1 MKMIGREKE
10 ADILNDLYHSGKA
23 QLVAIYGRRRVG
35 KTYLVDEV
43 FQDRITF
50 RHAGLSP
57 VEEDGNRMK
66 KQLEHF
72 YYSLVM
78 QGMKAKAKPKDWLE
92 AFFMLEQVLQEKD
105 DGSRQLVFL
114 DELPWMDTRKSGF
127 LTAFEAFWNTFAC
140 HRHNLMVIVC
150 GSSNSWILEKLINNH
165 GGLYGRVTYQI
176 HLLPF
181 SLAETKAFFKDRD
194 IILSD
199 YDIVQSYMIFGGIP
213 YYLGYF
219 QKGLSLAQNVDE
231 IIFKKN
237 APLRTEFDRLFA
249 SVFSSSEKMITL
261 VKTIG
266 GKRIGLTR
274 DEISKQSGIVSGSNL
289 TSYLSAL
296 IMSGFVEKYL
306 PFRAKRGEEKYK
318 LTDPFCLFSLKF
330 LHEKNID
337 DEHFYEHSMQDA
349 AIVSWRGLA
358 FENVCFQHIHEIK
371 KALGISGVSTRQ
383 SSWAIRESETDKS
396 GTQIDMLIDR
406 DDNIVNMCEIK
417 YSTEEFVVTK
427 SYDLI
432 LRNRTALLS
441 GQIPKRKAVH
451 SILITTFGLRY
462 NEYCGDFQK
471 VITIEDL
478 F

>member
-1 MKMIGREKE
+1 MIGREKE
-10 ADILNDLYHSGKA
+10 ADILNNLYHSGKA

-43 FQDRITF
+43 FQNRITF

-92 AFFMLEQVLQEKD
+92 AFFMLEQLLQEKD

-150 GSSNSWILEKLINNH
+150 GSSNSWILDKLINNH

-176 HLLPF
+176 YLLPF
-181 SLAETKAFFKDRD
+181 SLKETKAFFKDRD

-219 QKGLSLAQNVDE
+219 QRGLSLAQNVDA
-231 IIFKKN
+231 IVFKKN
-237 APLRTEFDRLFA
+237 APLRTEFDRLFS
-249 SVFSSSEKMITL
+249 SVFSSPEKMI
-261 VKTIG
+261 KP
-266 GKRIGLTR
+266 
-274 DEISKQSGIVSGSNL
+274 E
-289 TSYLSAL
+289 
-296 IMSGFVEKYL
+296 
-306 PFRAKRGEEKYK
+306 
-318 LTDPFCLFSLKF
+318 LF
-330 LHEKNID
+330 
-337 DEHFYEHSMQDA
+337 
-349 AIVSWRGLA
+349 
-358 FENVCFQHIHEIK
+358 
-371 KALGISGVSTRQ
+371 
-383 SSWAIRESETDKS
+383 
-396 GTQIDMLIDR
+396 
-406 DDNIVNMCEIK
+406 
-417 YSTEEFVVTK
+417 
-427 SYDLI
+427 
-432 LRNRTALLS
+432 TA
-441 GQIPKRKAVH
+441 
-451 SILITTFGLRY
+451 
-462 NEYCGDFQK
+462 
-471 VITIEDL
+471 
-478 F
+478 